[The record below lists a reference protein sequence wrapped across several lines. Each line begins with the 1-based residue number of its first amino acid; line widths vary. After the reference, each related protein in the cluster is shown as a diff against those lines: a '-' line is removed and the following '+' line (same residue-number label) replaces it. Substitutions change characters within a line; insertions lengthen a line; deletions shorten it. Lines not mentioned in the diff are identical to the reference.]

1 MRLFRKRGFSGA
13 VLADLLTVL
22 GMSGLVFFLSQY
34 LQLVQGRRPF
44 EAGLAELPAAV
55 GAVAAGLVAGRAAR
69 RFSVRAVVSGGLAVV
84 GLALAVLTTL
94 GQSTGYPV
102 LGAALLVVG
111 VGAGFSFTVTADVI
125 LSSVPKD
132 QAGAASAVSETA
144 YELGAA
150 LGIALLGSIVTG
162 VYRDFT
168 GPAGTPEAAHESLGA
183 AVETATTLPA
193 RTSAELLTAARDSFV
208 HGLHLASGAGAAV
221 LLATA
226 AAAWFLLKDQKLES
240 TG

>member
-1 MRLFRKRGFSGA
+1 M
-13 VLADLLTVL
+13 
-22 GMSGLVFFLSQY
+22 
-34 LQLVQGRRPF
+34 
-44 EAGLAELPAAV
+44 
-55 GAVAAGLVAGRAAR
+55 
-69 RFSVRAVVSGGLAVV
+69 
-84 GLALAVLTTL
+84 
-94 GQSTGYPV
+94 

-162 VYRDFT
+162 VYREFT
-168 GPAGTPEAAHESLGA
+168 GPAGTPAGAHESLGA
-183 AVETATTLPA
+183 AVEASARMSPHTAQALLESA
-193 RTSAELLTAARDSFV
+193 RSSFV

-221 LLATA
+221 LLAAA
-226 AAAWFLLKDQKLES
+226 AAAWFLLKGQKLES
-240 TG
+240 AG

>member
-1 MRLFRKRGFSGA
+1 
-13 VLADLLTVL
+13 
-22 GMSGLVFFLSQY
+22 
-34 LQLVQGRRPF
+34 
-44 EAGLAELPAAV
+44 
-55 GAVAAGLVAGRAAR
+55 GLVAGRAAR
-69 RFSVRAVVSGGLAVV
+69 RYSVRAVVSGGLAAV
-84 GLALAVLTTL
+84 GVALAALTTL
-94 GQSTGYPV
+94 SQSTGYPI

-111 VGAGFSFTVTADVI
+111 IGAGFSFTVTADVI

-162 VYRDFT
+162 VYRGFT
-168 GPAGTPEAAHESLGA
+168 APPGTPAAARESLGA
-183 AVETATTLPA
+183 AVEASTTMPAPTATA
-193 RTSAELLTAARDSFV
+193 MLTAARDSFT

-226 AAAWFLLKDQKLES
+226 LAAWFLLKGQKLE
-240 TG
+240 GAA